1 VSCDFLSLI
10 ACGKKII
17 DVGIRNAAFANRMV
31 LDYGAASVTSNN
43 GPVLDDRDTLG
54 FCLR

>member
-1 VSCDFLSLI
+1 MQQ
-10 ACGKKII
+10 KII

-31 LDYGAASVTSNN
+31 LDYGAASVTINN
-43 GPVLDDRDTLG
+43 SPVLDDRDTLG